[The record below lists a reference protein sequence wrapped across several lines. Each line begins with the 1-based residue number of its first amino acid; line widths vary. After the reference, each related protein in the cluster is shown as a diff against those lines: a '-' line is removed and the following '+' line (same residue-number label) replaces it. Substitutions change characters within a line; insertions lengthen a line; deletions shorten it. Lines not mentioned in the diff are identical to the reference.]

1 MGVQEVLVEWRF
13 RSNLLTLAVKLADM
27 LIGPAMHVLSRFAI
41 VASTFKVS
49 GDI

>member
-27 LIGPAMHVLSRFAI
+27 FFGPTMHILSRFAI
-41 VASTFKVS
+41 VGSTFKVF